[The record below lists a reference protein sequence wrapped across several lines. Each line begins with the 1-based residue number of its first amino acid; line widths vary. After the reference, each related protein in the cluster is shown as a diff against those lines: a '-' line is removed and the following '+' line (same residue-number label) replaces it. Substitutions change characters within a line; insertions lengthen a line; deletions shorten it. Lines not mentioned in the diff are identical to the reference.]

1 MQNRFNPKPVKIAST
16 IRIEPNNG
24 IKTPDQI
31 RDEMHNLK
39 KNQTSISMA
48 NSTQVV
54 KNKIEN
60 MNRLK
65 RGL

>member
-1 MQNRFNPKPVKIAST
+1 MQNRYTPKPIKIASN
-16 IRIEPNNG
+16 IRLDK
-24 IKTPDQI
+24 KTPDQI
-31 RDEMHNLK
+31 KKEMQGLK
-39 KNQTSISMA
+39 KPIQNNPTI
-48 NSTQVV
+48 NKTQVV